1 MLLGQY
7 GLTEERVLG
16 MTQPELDGWLREA
29 RLLFGLGRP
38 QPVAQAMPP
47 PNAKPAPVADNHQK
61 TYVVKRKKAHG
72 QSN

>member
-38 QPVAQAMPP
+38 HSVAPTTPANVQP
-47 PNAKPAPVADNHQK
+47 AKTDTNQK
-61 TYVVKRKKAHG
+61 TYVVNRKKADG